1 MKSVLAYAKKPVGA
15 VMMRPV
21 LKRLLELDGF
31 RVHGSARLFGHVGGG
46 RMFRDLGLEGIKLT
60 PKWLARMLHYDLYL
74 SADFIVSAPR
84 ALKRVHFFHGVSFRN
99 HGVHENALKYDLLLV
114 VGPYMLRRFRET
126 GLITE
131 QNAHRFPVIGM
142 PKLDDLVNGRYS
154 REEVLSRLEL
164 DPGLPCVL
172 YAPTWSKKVSSLEQ
186 EGEELIDQLRKSGKN
201 VIVKL
206 HDNSLD
212 ARKAGR
218 NWRGLLGSIQDP
230 RFRFVESADVVPLMS
245 AADLLVS
252 DASSVANEFTLLDR
266 PILFMEI
273 EDLKS
278 RLKPKADLDTWG
290 RKAGEVVPSP
300 SKLNAAIDAALSDPG
315 RQSEIRQAL
324 ARDLFHDPGGATGR
338 ALSAILDLVPG

>member
-1 MKSVLAYAKKPVGA
+1 MNSVLAYAKKPVGA

-21 LKRLLELDGF
+21 LARLLEMEGF
-31 RVHGSARLFGHVGGG
+31 RIHGTARLFGQRHGG
-46 RMFRDLGLEGIKLT
+46 RVFKELGLEGIKLT
-60 PKWLARMLHYDLYL
+60 PKWLARLMPYDLYL
-74 SADFIVSAPR
+74 SADFIVSAHR
-84 ALKRVHFFHGVSFRN
+84 AKKRVHFFHGVSFRN
-99 HGVHENALKYDLLLV
+99 HGVHENALRYDLLLV

-131 QNAHRFPVIGM
+131 QNARRFPLIGM

-154 REEVLSRLEL
+154 REEVLTRLEL
-164 DPGLPCVL
+164 DPDRPSVL

-186 EGEELIDQLRKSGKN
+186 DGEELIDQLRKSGKN

-212 ARKAGR
+212 SRKAGKD
-218 NWRGLLGSIQDP
+218 WRALLSSIQDP
-230 RFRFVESADVVPLMS
+230 NFRFVESADVVPLMS
-245 AADLLVS
+245 AADVLIS

-278 RLKPKADLDTWG
+278 RLKPKADLETWG
-290 RKAGEVVPSP
+290 RKGGDIVTSP
-300 SKLNAAIDAALSDPG
+300 SKLNGAIDAALADPG
-315 RQSEIRQAL
+315 RHSEIRQAL
-324 ARDLFHDPGGATGR
+324 ARDLFHDPGNATDR
-338 ALSAILDLVPG
+338 ALEAILELV